1 MRDKHVI
8 MDDAGGGN
16 FGGGGGGDYGG
27 GGGDYGGSVGAVDY
41 GGGDQAG
48 VEDYGG
54 GAQDYGPHDSD
65 HHHEADFHHQDSGEH
80 HHVEHEE
87 SHHNEGQSSHFWED
101 QIQYYVS
108 VGEEAG
114 YTGAEGGGVDFK
126 ATRLKSGKNAAGSGG
141 NRNAERPAYGRPIK
155 RRTPDFKGCCEVS

>member
-8 MDDAGGGN
+8 MDDAGGGD

-27 GGGDYGGSVGAVDY
+27 SGGAVDY

-65 HHHEADFHHQDSGEH
+65 HHHEADFHHQDSGEYH
-80 HHVEHEE
+80 HNVGHVE

-108 VGEEAG
+108 VDEEAG

-126 ATRLKSGKNAAGSGG
+126 ATRLKSGKNAAGFGG
-141 NRNAERPAYGRPIK
+141 NRDAERPAYGRPIK